1 MDTFLVVWYLKCFL
15 TCVAASVYKVGHK
28 TKVKFCG
35 QLGVEPKAQPEE
47 QEIKAPDEKANDE
60 MEGKVLEEVKYS
72 ALGGLNNQIEEI
84 KQIVHFSL
92 LRPDLLA
99 G

>member
-15 TCVAASVYKVGHK
+15 TCVASVYKVGHR
-28 TKVKFCG
+28 TNVKFCG

-47 QEIKAPDEKANDE
+47 QEIKAPDEIADDE
-60 MEGKVLEEVKYS
+60 MAGKVLEEVKYS

-84 KQIVHFSL
+84 KQIVYFSL

>member
-1 MDTFLVVWYLKCFL
+1 MVFSNFL
-15 TCVAASVYKVGHK
+15 TFAASVYKVGHR

-35 QLGVEPKAQPEE
+35 QLGIEPKAQPEE
-47 QEIKAPDEKANDE
+47 QGTKAPDEKADDE
-60 MEGKVLEEVKYS
+60 TAGKVFDEVKYS

-84 KQIVHFSL
+84 KQIVYFSL

-99 G
+99 GYV